1 MFVDRNQAIAAAF
14 AAAGIEH
21 LEYSAQ
27 DLEEMADMVTDLDT
41 NDQTG
46 VEWQIVDLPKMK
58 FSRIP
63 RALRRAGCRPASF
76 AEFLTFAKENRTAE
90 VVEGGIY
97 SVGTRINGNIN
108 PKSIEIPCLDCVD
121 LGGPGDPHIVRSL
134 TWLGVKNPYTSKAAI
149 KVLGIKNR

>member
-1 MFVDRNQAIAAAF
+1 MFVDRNQTIAAAF

-21 LEYSAQ
+21 LEYNAQ
-27 DLEEMADMVTDLDT
+27 DLEEMANMVTDLDT
-41 NDQTG
+41 NDQAD

-76 AEFLTFAKENRTAE
+76 AEFLAFAKETLTAE
-90 VVEGGIY
+90 MDKEGVY

-121 LGGPGDPHIVRSL
+121 LGSPGDPKIVRSL
-134 TWLGVKNPYTSKAAI
+134 TWLGVKNPYTSKAAL